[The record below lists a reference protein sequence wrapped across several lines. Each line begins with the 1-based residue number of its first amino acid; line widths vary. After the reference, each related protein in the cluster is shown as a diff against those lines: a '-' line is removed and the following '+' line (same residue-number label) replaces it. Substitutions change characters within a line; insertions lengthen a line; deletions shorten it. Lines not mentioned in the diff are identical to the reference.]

1 MLLAGSLL
9 FYAWG
14 EPVYIV
20 LMLFSTVSD
29 YLHGMLIEKNRGKR
43 KAFYFLLS
51 SLTINLAMLGFFKY
65 SGVNLPLPIGISFY
79 TFQTMSYVID
89 VYRGD
94 VPAQKNFLQFAVFVT
109 MFPQLVAGPIVTYG
123 DVAEQLKERHAT
135 PENMAAGIVR
145 FLVGLAKRCF
155 LPTISVFCLRK

>member
-1 MLLAGSLL
+1 MAMPAEILPAAEAPGKPMVLSGVVFLFRFLPIFFLLYFLVPKKAKNAVLLAGSLL

-29 YLHGMLIEKNRGKR
+29 YLHGMLIERNRGKR

-89 VYRGD
+89 VYRG
-94 VPAQKNFLQFAVFVT
+94 
-109 MFPQLVAGPIVTYG
+109 
-123 DVAEQLKERHAT
+123 ERRHAD
-135 PENMAAGIVR
+135 V
-145 FLVGLAKRCF
+145 
-155 LPTISVFCLRK
+155 